1 MIQQL
6 LGLLPRDIDAV
17 ALLIAVAGALLGG
30 VLWLGGSRFSRTLM
44 TLISVSVGALI
55 GLQMPKWWPVG
66 LEGWAMAVLGALM
79 LGISGYALHKVWVG
93 IGLGVV
99 LAVWAAVATFTVC
112 GDSTGFAWPAA

>member
-44 TLISVSVGALI
+44 TLISVSTGALV
-55 GLQMPKWWPVG
+55 GLQVPKWYALG
-66 LEGWAMAVLGALM
+66 LEGWATAVLGALVF
-79 LGISGYALHKVWVG
+79 GISGYALHKVWVG
-93 IGLGVV
+93 MGLGLV
-99 LAVWAAVATFTVC
+99 LAGWAA
-112 GDSTGFAWPAA
+112 